1 MATTGIVNST
11 AMAVYINTTGTTYVK
26 IAYATDASIS
36 ISSDMR
42 DITTK
47 DSAAWREVLPGL
59 RSATISISA
68 LYEMQAST
76 QGVHATTKPL
86 WGALDGRTSVTV
98 RFMTAVTG
106 DQYFT
111 VTGYISS
118 LELNSPGNEDNA
130 TYSCTIEATGAV
142 LNGTVS

>member
-1 MATTGIVNST
+1 MPTTGIINST
-11 AMAVYINTTGTTYVK
+11 AMAVYVNTTGTTYVK
-26 IAYATDASIS
+26 IAYSTDASIS
-36 ISSDMR
+36 ISSSLR

-47 DSAAWREVLPGL
+47 DSFAWREVLPGL

-68 LYEMQAST
+68 LYEMQAAT

-86 WGALDGRTSVTV
+86 WGALDGRTSLTV

-118 LELNSPGNEDNA
+118 LELNSPGLEDNG

-142 LNGTVS
+142 LNGTVA